1 MPLPWKTVSLYE
13 SSAVPSCVSKI
24 SRTCIRYKEQ
34 KSELI
39 VRRRVRDE
47 HAYFD
52 RRLEAPFLSSLPPLQ
67 PSNPHARTPLRTQIK
82 DSKDVVDAVVCFGGA
97 VNCRAGT
104 RKTRHSVSTFPIYDF
119 VTLLTRLHV

>member
-13 SSAVPSCVSKI
+13 SAAVPSCVSKI

-47 HAYFD
+47 HAYLD
-52 RRLEAPFLSSLPPLQ
+52 GRLEAPFLSSLPPLQ
-67 PSNPHARTPLRTQIK
+67 PGNPHTRTPLRTQIK

-97 VNCRAGT
+97 VNCRVGT
-104 RKTRHSVSTFPIYDF
+104 R
-119 VTLLTRLHV
+119 